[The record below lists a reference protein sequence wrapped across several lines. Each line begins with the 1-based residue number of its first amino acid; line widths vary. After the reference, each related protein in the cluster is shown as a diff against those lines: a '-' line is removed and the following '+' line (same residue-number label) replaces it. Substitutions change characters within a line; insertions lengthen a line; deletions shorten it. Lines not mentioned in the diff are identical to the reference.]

1 MKKMR
6 VFINKVAMIF
16 FVCMFFTACT
26 GTPATDE
33 SNASQPAPSGA
44 VSSRDT
50 INLTVN
56 QVCET
61 LNSYATSS
69 LIDYQV
75 HYQTYEGMFFCSDS
89 GEFESRVCKD
99 YSISEDGMTYT
110 VTLNDAVK
118 FHNGKDVTAEDV
130 AWSLNFMARD
140 GSYITRRS
148 TVSVFEDAKVIDD
161 KTIEIK
167 TKKPSASFFAS
178 ISTNCAIFCK
188 DEFLAAEANGTLG
201 VEWVPMGTGP
211 YVITSYN
218 PDSMVELEAFPDYYR
233 GEAQIKHIN
242 YQVLLDNNS
251 TTIAFEAG
259 DLDFIAVPTAS
270 WSSLSSNPNYVTYL
284 SPTAHVSFFECNIN
298 KGGPLANKLVRQAIA
313 YGMDREA
320 MCAVAYD
327 GIAEPAISCFNAN
340 TVFGGFTAE
349 ELEAA
354 DIPTYEYKPEKAK
367 ELLAEAGYSK
377 GVDIGSILCINGSYW
392 EKMST
397 VFQDNMKDIGVT
409 VNIELA
415 DSAACR
421 SRRAEGDYD
430 LATTGTSIIIEAN
443 DIYRWVRTI
452 TPEMVTAGDTTD
464 LNVNNEKL
472 EEILQTSM
480 ITMDHDARRKVY
492 LELTR
497 ELNDQLYLLFTFHKA
512 VPYAYNKDLVCDE
525 INTNGYFVYNMR
537 WN

>member
-1 MKKMR
+1 
-6 VFINKVAMIF
+6 
-16 FVCMFFTACT
+16 
-26 GTPATDE
+26 
-33 SNASQPAPSGA
+33 
-44 VSSRDT
+44 
-50 INLTVN
+50 
-56 QVCET
+56 
-61 LNSYATSS
+61 
-69 LIDYQV
+69 
-75 HYQTYEGMFFCSDS
+75 
-89 GEFESRVCKD
+89 
-99 YSISEDGMTYT
+99 
-110 VTLNDAVK
+110 
-118 FHNGKDVTAEDV
+118 
-130 AWSLNFMARD
+130 
-140 GSYITRRS
+140 
-148 TVSVFEDAKVIDD
+148 
-161 KTIEIK
+161 
-167 TKKPSASFFAS
+167 
-178 ISTNCAIFCK
+178 
-188 DEFLAAEANGTLG
+188 
-201 VEWVPMGTGP
+201 
-211 YVITSYN
+211 
-218 PDSMVELEAFPDYYR
+218 
-233 GEAQIKHIN
+233 
-242 YQVLLDNNS
+242 
-251 TTIAFEAG
+251 
-259 DLDFIAVPTAS
+259 
-270 WSSLSSNPNYVTYL
+270 
-284 SPTAHVSFFECNIN
+284 
-298 KGGPLANKLVRQAIA
+298 
-313 YGMDREA
+313 
-320 MCAVAYD
+320 
-327 GIAEPAISCFNAN
+327 
-340 TVFGGFTAE
+340 
-349 ELEAA
+349 LEAA